1 MYDAD
6 NVLHYRGASTEEAS
20 SKADAKES
28 AAKAAVLAA
37 GHVIPDDADT
47 DKAAVRKQAWLGDA
61 AQDFVLGLLGA
72 KAGLKVEQLDKISQQ
87 LLCNKALAEDEPEK
101 LALETLTATHVEAR
115 LGERLMDDMDSL
127 LNVLLPALVAANPAL
142 HNKLQAAVAAV
153 AAS

>member
-142 HNKLQAAVAAV
+142 HSKLQAAVAAA